1 MMISALEI
9 LLVILISGSIV
20 FYLACAFCSRQFV
33 TANKPISTPPEP
45 PVSIMAPVCGLDAG
59 AWENWS
65 SLCQQNYPDY
75 EVLFGVTDPQDAAV
89 PLLEKL
95 VTTFPTRTRLFTG
108 LKPRGVNHKDSIL
121 SYLLGEA
128 QHEVILFIDSDI
140 RVTPD
145 YLRTV
150 TAPLGD
156 PEVGL
161 VTCAFVGHNPQSLGA
176 VLASFGR
183 CVDFI
188 PSALIARLL
197 DGGLR
202 FAIGATIATR
212 KSTLASFGG
221 LQLNRIGSDYN
232 LGKRAAIA
240 GYRIELSTYVLESD
254 TGQEGVKQVFQRE
267 LRWARTIRYNRGAQY
282 YTIAFCYG
290 VVYCI
295 PLLLLSGFAN
305 WAIALCLATLIIRYA
320 QALITL
326 FSLDCAKLWRW
337 LWALPL
343 RDLLS
348 FVVWVTGT
356 FGQVVYWRGR
366 RLQIEGDGL
375 IKE

>member
-1 MMISALEI
+1 MISALEI
-9 LLVILISGSIV
+9 LLVVLIIGSIV

-33 TANKPISTPPEP
+33 AVIEPISTQPEP
-45 PVSIMAPVCGLDAG
+45 SVSIMAPVCGVDAG
-59 AWENWS
+59 AWDNWS

-75 EVLFGVTDPQDAAV
+75 EVLFGVTDPQDPAV

-95 VTTFPTRTRLFTG
+95 VAAFPTRTRLFTG

-121 SYLLGEA
+121 SYLLEEA
-128 QHEVILFIDSDI
+128 HHEVILFIDSDI

-150 TAPLGD
+150 TAPLAD

-161 VTCAFVGHNPQSLGA
+161 VTCAFVGHDPQSLGA
-176 VLASFGR
+176 ALASLGR

-212 KSTLASFGG
+212 KSTLTSFGG

-232 LGKRAAIA
+232 LGKRAAEA
-240 GYRIELSTYVLESD
+240 GYRIELSPYVLESD
-254 TGQEGVKQVFQRE
+254 TGLEEVRQVFQRE

-305 WAIALCLATLIIRYA
+305 WAIALSLATLTIRYA

-326 FSLDCAKLWRW
+326 FSLDCPNLRRW

-348 FVVWVTGT
+348 FVVWGIGT

-366 RLQIEGDGL
+366 RLWIEGDGL
-375 IKE
+375 IRE